1 MTAAQINRALRFIDL
16 CAGIGGFSLGLERA
30 GMDCVGQ
37 VEIND
42 DCNAILAKH
51 WPSVPRWT
59 DIRTVNPAN
68 LPAVELI
75 CGGYPC
81 QPFSLSGKRKG
92 TADDRHLWPEVYRL
106 VTALRPSWLLFEN
119 VVGHISM
126 GIDQVLTDLENQD
139 YTCQTLSIPACA
151 VDASHR
157 RNRVWILAHTLSPA
171 RIKRSAT
178 DQIRRR
184 QGKAKQTGLGTG
196 DVAHSDGVHA
206 QRLLQRQLSDPE
218 RRTEPDGSPRCGTL
232 DFRPWLPEP
241 AVGRVVD
248 GIPDRLARCQLEAL
262 GNAVVP
268 QVVEMIGR
276 AIVLAEIE
284 RRTS

>member
-1 MTAAQINRALRFIDL
+1 MTAAQINGALRFIDL

-42 DCNAILAKH
+42 DCNAVLAKH
-51 WPSVPRWT
+51 WPSVSRWT
-59 DIRTVNPAN
+59 DIRTVDPAN

-92 TADDRHLWPEVYRL
+92 TTDDRHLWPEVYHL
-106 VTALRPSWLLFEN
+106 VTALRPSWCLFEN

-126 GIDQVLTDLENQD
+126 GIDQVLSDLESQG
-139 YTCQTLSIPACA
+139 YTCQTLSVPACA
-151 VDASHR
+151 VDARHR
-157 RNRVWILAHTLSPA
+157 RKRVWILAH
-171 RIKRSAT
+171 
-178 DQIRRR
+178 
-184 QGKAKQTGLGTG
+184 
-196 DVAHSDGVHA
+196 SDSIHA
-206 QRLLQRQLSDPE
+206 QRLLQRPLSDPE

-248 GIPDRLARCQLEAL
+248 GLPDRLAKRQLEAL

-284 RRTS
+284 WRTS